1 MGTHESI
8 TKEFWACGCT
18 EYMMMQFHVIFFI
31 ATRSCCMRIKPFI
44 TRQCCY
50 GNIIRSASGVGS
62 MFPSYN
68 TQKFI
73 VPKKFHKSIVNDNHV
88 NEVSMV
94 ENNKKRDK
102 TYHMLFDVLLLIIIN
117 NILQLHNSHIFIFN
131 ITKYI

>member
-1 MGTHESI
+1 
-8 TKEFWACGCT
+8 
-18 EYMMMQFHVIFFI
+18 
-31 ATRSCCMRIKPFI
+31 
-44 TRQCCY
+44 
-50 GNIIRSASGVGS
+50 